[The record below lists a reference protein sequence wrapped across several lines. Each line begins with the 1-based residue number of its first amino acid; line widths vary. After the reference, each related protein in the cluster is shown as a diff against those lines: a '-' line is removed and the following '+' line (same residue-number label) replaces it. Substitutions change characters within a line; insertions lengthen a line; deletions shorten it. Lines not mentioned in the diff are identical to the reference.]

1 MNVCALDVVARS
13 PDFET
18 VAATMEMRGWEW
30 DFLHGIDGETSVGN
44 IARHN
49 GIDLDS
55 AVDFVHEALRCG
67 LVVLPTMTLQAY
79 RSAPS
84 AASLR
89 SSSPTLSLG
98 TGATAE
104 AYDFATPAAAAGAI
118 SFSSDAFDWDAPE
131 PALDETEES
140 AEPAMV
146 EAAGSVHYDDRFGV
160 EHPDGPFAATQP
172 DDALSATRFDDA
184 FSIQSHHEDEPPAIA
199 AQHEEPFADVA
210 PALVDPFATTAPAA
224 EPVATA
230 ASQPVDDPF
239 AVAPQDDPFAVAPQ
253 EDPFAAAVPHAPEPF
268 PSAPSENGKAYTN
281 GVSVN
286 GHNPVRFDE
295 LFAAAP
301 PPAAEQPV
309 AEQPVAEQP
318 IAAQPAP
325 APIAFDVASFSDA
338 PAPFADAPVEPHAQT
353 HEPPSVVTQPAAA
366 QPPTEALPEEAAE
379 ESAPGSI
386 SFSFSADEPAG
397 DHETYDAPGVRE
409 APEVWTPP
417 VSTAVAPPAQPAAKA
432 EPVADGA
439 SKPTQSLFYEREAAA
454 DTGAGRELE
463 EKVKNWKDSLSWRE
477 QQELSEAEAL
487 GRGSDKSGV
496 IGNLLRALGVR

>member
-210 PALVDPFATTAPAA
+210 PALV
-224 EPVATA
+224 
-230 ASQPVDDPF
+230 
-239 AVAPQDDPFAVAPQ
+239 DPFAVAPQ